1 MSFLYD
7 LFFIFTLI
15 FKIDHFFLKKNLLI
29 ILLFFAHFLEYLK
42 LVLNDNMAKN
52 SE

>member
-1 MSFLYD
+1 MIYFSFSHS
-7 LFFIFTLI
+7 FSKLI
-15 FKIDHFFLKKNLLI
+15 NHFFLKKNLLI

-42 LVLNDNMAKN
+42 LVLNDNMDKD